1 MLKTTKQLV
10 NEEIIIK
17 ILQDII
23 EKSYEEI
30 NGEEILLCL
39 ECSDVD
45 LEVATSNHFEFHHA
59 IKENFE
65 LDEFGEIL
73 DYDDY
78 RKLMYELYDEFIDMH
93 INSGLFDFF
102 PEGEYEVE
110 GKKIV
115 SDSDIIAPRGKFYAP
130 FEQALLSNLDQS

>member
-1 MLKTTKQLV
+1 VLKTTKQLV
-10 NEEIIIK
+10 NEEMIIK
-17 ILQDII
+17 ILQEIV

-30 NGEEILLCL
+30 KDEEVLLCL

-45 LEVATSNHFEFHHA
+45 LEVATANHFEFQDV
-59 IKENFE
+59 IKANFE

-78 RKLMYELYDEFIDMH
+78 RKLIYELHDDFIDMH

-110 GKKIV
+110 GEELI
-115 SDSDIIAPRGKFYAP
+115 SDSDMIAPKGKFYAP
-130 FEQALLSNLDQS
+130 FEHALLKKK

>member
-1 MLKTTKQLV
+1 M
-10 NEEIIIK
+10 IIK
-17 ILQDII
+17 ILQEIV

-30 NGEEILLCL
+30 KDEEVLLCL

-45 LEVATSNHFEFHHA
+45 LEVATSNHFEFQHA

-78 RKLMYELYDEFIDMH
+78 RKLICELYDDFIAMH

-110 GKKIV
+110 GEKLV
-115 SDSDIIAPRGKFYAP
+115 SDSDMIAPKGKFYAP
-130 FEQALLSNLDQS
+130 FEQALLSKK

>member
-1 MLKTTKQLV
+1 MLKTTKRLI

-17 ILQDII
+17 LLQEIV

-30 NGEEILLCL
+30 SNEEVLLCL

-45 LEVATSNHFEFHHA
+45 LEIATSNHFEFQQA

-65 LDEFGEIL
+65 LDQFGEIL
-73 DYDDY
+73 DYNDY
-78 RKLMYELYDEFIDMH
+78 RKLMCELYDDFIEMH

-110 GKKIV
+110 GEKLV
-115 SDSDIIAPRGKFYAP
+115 SDSDMIAPKGKFYAP
-130 FEQALLSNLDQS
+130 FEQALLSKNNE

>member
-1 MLKTTKQLV
+1 MLNTTKRLE
-10 NEEIIIK
+10 NEEIISN
-17 ILQDII
+17 ILKDIVI
-23 EKSYEEI
+23 HSFEEI
-30 NGEEILLCL
+30 DDEEVLLCL

-45 LEVATSNHFEFHHA
+45 LEVATSNHFEFQHA

-78 RKLMYELYDEFIDMH
+78 RKLICELYDDFITMH

-102 PEGEYEVE
+102 PEG
-110 GKKIV
+110 
-115 SDSDIIAPRGKFYAP
+115 
-130 FEQALLSNLDQS
+130 

>member
-1 MLKTTKQLV
+1 MLKTTKRLI

-17 ILQDII
+17 LLQEIV

-30 NGEEILLCL
+30 SDEEVLLCL

-45 LEVATSNHFEFHHA
+45 LEIATSNHFEFQQA

-65 LDEFGEIL
+65 LDQFGEIL
-73 DYDDY
+73 DYNDY
-78 RKLMYELYDEFIDMH
+78 RKLMCELYDDFIEMH

-110 GKKIV
+110 GEKLV
-115 SDSDIIAPRGKFYAP
+115 SDSDMIAPKGKFYAP
-130 FEQALLSNLDQS
+130 FEQALLSKNNE